1 MQAAGIDHPQG
12 GQVARKG
19 FRPRSVEDTARVE
32 VNAHR
37 IYMMASGILAANE
50 NISVSQAV
58 LLTVRFVKLI
68 EEIERFKREANHEAN
83 QPA

>member
-1 MQAAGIDHPQG
+1 M
-12 GQVARKG
+12 
-19 FRPRSVEDTARVE
+19 
-32 VNAHR
+32 NAHR